1 MLNIKFIESVMKLF
15 KIATTIIALSTATAA
30 YANTDYSGHRVGL
43 GFTSSEVDHL
53 DSDYSNSDLGNG
65 LKLEYGYDIN
75 RIVGV
80 NISMDTSKDDE
91 NYGYGY
97 GYDSKVS
104 TLKIDSDIGYAFL
117 LDGFNIKPYGAIG
130 IARVEEK
137 LTLKEPGGNINLKN
151 TETSLLLGTGVRANF
166 DFGLYSDLRFNFIMM
181 DDYDIDQL
189 SITFGYKF

>member
-1 MLNIKFIESVMKLF
+1 MKLF

>member
-1 MLNIKFIESVMKLF
+1 MKLS
-15 KIATTIIALSTATAA
+15 KLAATIIALSTTTAA
-30 YANTDYSGHRVGL
+30 YANTDYSGQRVGL

-75 RIVGV
+75 RIIGV
-80 NISMDTSKDDE
+80 NISMDTSKDD
-91 NYGYGY
+91 NNTNGF

-104 TLKIDSDIGYAFL
+104 AFKVDADIGYAFL
-117 LDGFNIKPYGAIG
+117 LDGFNVKPYGAIG
-130 IARVEEK
+130 VARVEEE
-137 LTLKEPGGNINLKN
+137 LTLIAPGERLTFKN
-151 TETSLLLGTGVRANF
+151 KETSLLLGTGVRANF

>member
-1 MLNIKFIESVMKLF
+1 MKLF
-15 KIATTIIALSTATAA
+15 KTAATIIALSTTTAA

-91 NYGYGY
+91 SYYGY

-104 TLKIDSDIGYAFL
+104 TFKIDSDIGYAFL
-117 LDGFNIKPYGAIG
+117 LNGFSIKPYGAIG
-130 IARVEEK
+130 VARVEEK
-137 LTLKEPGGNINLKN
+137 LTLKEPGGSITLKDK
-151 TETSLLLGTGVRANF
+151 ETSLLLGTGVRANF